1 MKGIAPA
8 HVPVAAPLRVSQP
21 GGGAPSVPGG
31 SEITKAFGLQ
41 SGVKKPHKKLLI

>member
-41 SGVKKPHKKLLI
+41 SGVKKNLIKSY